1 MTFTVILPHR
11 RNPGNDAALAIAID
25 CLQKNTVNDFILLL
39 DCAVD
44 QPLNPRVNRMFET
57 AQTEV
62 CVYTAS
68 DMFFAPGWD
77 VPMLAAYTPETIVT
91 NVVVEPRAIAMSAM
105 NLEKDFG
112 KRADTFQRA
121 QFEAFCK
128 DAPVMSGQGW
138 YAPYMVNRQAW
149 LDFGGLMQ
157 ANTETDGMGFN
168 SADVILFD
176 KWKASGR
183 HITRAPSF
191 CYHLQRYSDEG
202 EQRHE
207 KRDV

>member
-25 CLQKNTVNDFILLL
+25 CLQKNTVNDFTLLL

-77 VPMLAAYTPETIVT
+77 VPMLAMYTPDTIVT
-91 NVVVEPRAIAMSAM
+91 NVVVEPRAIAMHPM
-105 NLEKDFG
+105 NLEADYG
-112 KRADTFQRA
+112 KRADTFRRA

-157 ANTETDGMGFN
+157 VNTETDGMGFN

-176 KWKASGR
+176 KWKAAGKS
-183 HITRAPSF
+183 IQRAPSF
-191 CYHLQRYSDEG
+191 CYHLQRYSDVG
-202 EQRHE
+202 EQE
-207 KRDV
+207 DAKRL